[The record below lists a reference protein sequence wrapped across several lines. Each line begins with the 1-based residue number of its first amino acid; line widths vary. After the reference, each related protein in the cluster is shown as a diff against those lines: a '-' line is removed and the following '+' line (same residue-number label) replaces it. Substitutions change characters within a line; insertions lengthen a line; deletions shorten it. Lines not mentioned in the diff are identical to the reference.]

1 MKLKAV
7 IDSLDGLDDAFHELY
22 TEKDGKFLLTGVE
35 GIKTQADV
43 DRVNRALTAEK
54 TAHKAT
60 KDKFAPLASYLDDVD
75 ATVAKLD
82 KYDELE
88 QAATGKIDEKALEG
102 MVSTRLKTLLSP
114 VERERDA
121 AKAERDALKA
131 ANGELTAKEKRRI
144 IHDAVRTAA
153 VKSKMIDTAMDD
165 ALALAERVME
175 VDDDGNVMTKD
186 KAGVTPGID
195 VTTWLTEVQPKRPHW
210 WPASQGGGA
219 KGSGGGGGFT
229 DNPWTAEHW
238 NMTAQGRILNENPTR
253 AENMAKSAGT
263 TIGGRKPAAKK

>member
-7 IDSLDGLDDAFHELY
+7 IDSLDGLDDAFHGLY

-43 DRVNRALTAEK
+43 DRVNRALVAEK
-54 TAHKAT
+54 AAHKAT
-60 KDKFAPLASYLDDVD
+60 KDKLAPLASYLDDVD

-88 QAATGKIDEKALEG
+88 QAAAGKIDEKAIEG
-102 MVSTRLKTLLSP
+102 IVATRLKSQMTPL
-114 VERERDA
+114 ERRA
-121 AKAERDALKA
+121 AAAEAERDALKA

-153 VKSKMIDTAMDD
+153 VKSKMLDTAMDD
-165 ALALAERVME
+165 ALMLAERVME
-175 VDDDGNVMTKD
+175 VDEDGNVLTKD

-219 KGSGGGGGFT
+219 KGSGGGGGFSN
-229 DNPWTAEHW
+229 NPWTAEHW
-238 NMTAQGRILNENPTR
+238 NMTEQGRILNENPTR

-263 TIGGRKPAAKK
+263 TIGGRKPAKK